1 MEREIYEV
9 RAAIVDANGAYAQL
23 SGYPKTFDSRN
34 YSNNIETARRRAYA
48 ELSDVKSAFL
58 KRDDRQVQI
67 AQITRLSDGLT
78 MESFFDGHL
87 AELPDAGEE

>member
-1 MEREIYEV
+1 MQREIFEV
-9 RAAIVDANGAYAQL
+9 RAIIVDANGAYNPI

-34 YSNNIETARRRAYA
+34 YQNDIEKTRRRAYA

-67 AQITRLSDGLT
+67 AQITRMSDGLV
-78 MESFFDGHL
+78 MEAFCDGRL
-87 AELPDAGEE
+87 AELPDTEE